1 MVRSFDGLRNITQ
14 SFALALAGRIR
25 EQQRTKPTGLPIVL
39 IATLSPVDRRRSG
52 GRCLELH
59 RPRRREFEFLLRE
72 EVWRGIQSVL
82 VGKTAGD
89 WTCQQSKNNR
99 RPISVEKACKMQYG
113 KSGLKAKALAWGDPL
128 SWRCFAKAEE
138 ITSRAQLYSQNPCRF
153 RAFMSRWK
161 WFLCASLAAGP
172 SVVPNTSQASSCT
185 VLMKT
190 LCRSASVGSCG
201 PSWGVASGVASLGR
215 GAATGAGAGLSVEA
229 STGTGATNG
238 LFLA

>member
-1 MVRSFDGLRNITQ
+1 MVRSFDGLRNIAQ

-113 KSGLKAKALAWGDPL
+113 KSGQG
-128 SWRCFAKAEE
+128 EG
-138 ITSRAQLYSQNPCRF
+138 PC
-153 RAFMSRWK
+153 
-161 WFLCASLAAGP
+161 LE
-172 SVVPNTSQASSCT
+172 
-185 VLMKT
+185 
-190 LCRSASVGSCG
+190 RSALLALLRQSRRNNESRSALFAEPVPLPRLHVEMEVVLVRLVGG
-201 PSWGVASGVASLGR
+201 WA
-215 GAATGAGAGLSVEA
+215 
-229 STGTGATNG
+229 
-238 LFLA
+238 

>member
-1 MVRSFDGLRNITQ
+1 MVRSFDGLRNIAQ

-113 KSGLKAKALAWGDPL
+113 KSGQGEGPCLGRSALLALLRQSRRNNEFAL
-128 SWRCFAKAEE
+128 SSIRR
-138 ITSRAQLYSQNPCRF
+138 T
-153 RAFMSRWK
+153 
-161 WFLCASLAAGP
+161 
-172 SVVPNTSQASSCT
+172 
-185 VLMKT
+185 
-190 LCRSASVGSCG
+190 RSASAPSCRDGSGSCAPRWRRG
-201 PSWGVASGVASLGR
+201 RASCRTPRRPRRAR
-215 GAATGAGAGLSVEA
+215 
-229 STGTGATNG
+229 
-238 LFLA
+238 F